1 MRRALATLAFASIA
15 LAQGAALAQGLAVGR
30 HPRETEADAEASTES
45 PPRSGTLRGL
55 LGVPVAERLLASDS
69 AEDRLRGVAR
79 LGAIGTPEAIDALV
93 DTLEQSSIVARDP
106 RARLEAVRILA
117 AHADREAVRPLLIRE
132 LSDIG
137 PEGRSATTPLGT
149 LTRAAAALALA
160 RVEDKKARAALVGA
174 VLQGGPAGDTAA
186 RALVAHPPTS
196 LSALLEGRRKLDPAL
211 ATLLGE
217 LGDPRAMAKL
227 RAALTETDQA
237 TLVAAALA
245 LASLGDAMPLGLA
258 RTWAKAQDVRLRR
271 AGTEV
276 LVRLGAKEAPEAIT
290 RLLGADATRLDGLR
304 IALVAPSPALAMPIA
319 SSLGSLPAEEQGKA
333 VAAIGRAGGMD
344 AVNVLLGLLAKPDLA
359 TGAAFA
365 LATMPGKDA
374 RTALEMALGSDSTKK
389 GAPRRL
395 IVRAA
400 IVRALALADEPRGL
414 GDALASMADEK
425 DPSDR
430 AVSAFGRV
438 ATGRTRV
445 QDAVEG
451 ACASGKRCDLPLIAA
466 VARASLARGPEGP
479 AELASVLVKVGEGAE
494 PSAVAVAAGVV
505 LLADPRGAGLPTALL
520 ARWAEGGGPLGPLAA
535 SALPSRDDEAVRG
548 RIKRLLEGTD
558 PVIRAHTALG
568 LGIDPEPDAVT
579 LLASAYRFEEDA
591 SVRRAIVRALSQR
604 KEMQRKAPLLTAR
617 NLDPDDGVRALARA
631 ALTGRVLAPLAT
643 TSGGSVAWVSLVAND
658 ANAMGTIAGRAARIV
673 RSDGLCVPVVADPD
687 GVLLVPGLPAG
698 PSVLALA
705 PEAVSGD
712 APAP

>member
-15 LAQGAALAQGLAVGR
+15 LAQEAAHAQGLAVGR
-30 HPRETEADAEASTES
+30 QREVEAEGDADAASA
-45 PPRSGTLRGL
+45 PRSGTLRGL
-55 LGVPVAERLLASDS
+55 LGVPVAERLLSSDA
-69 AEDRLRGVAR
+69 AEDRLRGVTR

-117 AHADREAVRPLLIRE
+117 AHADRESVRPLLIRE

-137 PEGRSATTPLGT
+137 PEGRSGATPLGT
-149 LTRAAAALALA
+149 LTRAAAALSLA
-160 RVEDKKARAALVGA
+160 KVEDKKTRAALVAA
-174 VLQGGPAGDTAA
+174 VLQGGPAGETAA
-186 RALVAHPPTS
+186 RALVAHPPAS
-196 LSALLEGRRKLDPAL
+196 LAALLEGRRKLDPAL

-217 LGDPRAMAKL
+217 MGDLRAIDKL
-227 RAALTETDQA
+227 RTALTETDQA
-237 TLVAAALA
+237 TRVAAALA
-245 LASLGDAMPLGLA
+245 LARLGDATPLSLA
-258 RTWAKAQDVRLRR
+258 QTWAKAQDVRQRR
-271 AGTEV
+271 AGAEV

-319 SSLGSLPAEEQGKA
+319 SSLESLPAEEQGKA

-374 RTALEMALGSDSTKK
+374 RTALEMALASDSTKK

-395 IVRAA
+395 VVRAA
-400 IVRALALADEPRGL
+400 IVRAIALGDEPRGL
-414 GDALASMADEK
+414 GDSLAAMAGEK

-438 ATGRTRV
+438 ATGRTSV

-451 ACASGKRCDLPLIAA
+451 ACASGKICDLALIAA
-466 VARASLARGPEGP
+466 IARASLARGPEGP
-479 AELASVLVKVGEGAE
+479 AELSSVLAKVSEGAQ
-494 PSAVAVAAGVV
+494 PSALAVAAGVV

-535 SALPSRDDEAVRG
+535 RALPTRDDEAVRG

-568 LGIDPEPDAVT
+568 LGLDPEPDAVT
-579 LLASAYRFEEDA
+579 LLASAYRFEEDVA
-591 SVRRAIVRALSQR
+591 VRRAIVRALSQR
-604 KEMQRKAPLLTAR
+604 KEMQRKAPLITAR
-617 NLDPDDGVRALARA
+617 DLDPDDGVRALARA
-631 ALTGRVLAPLAT
+631 ALTGRVVAPSAA
-643 TSGGSVAWVSLVAND
+643 TSGGSVVWVSLVANGPD
-658 ANAMGTIAGRAARIV
+658 AMGSIAGRAARVV

>member
-1 MRRALATLAFASIA
+1 MRRALVTLGFASIA
-15 LAQGAALAQGLAVGR
+15 LVQGAAHAQGLAVGR
-30 HPRETEADAEASTES
+30 PHRVEANDEADASS
-45 PPRSGTLRGL
+45 GPRRGTLRGL
-55 LGVPVAERLLASDS
+55 LGVPVAERLLSSD
-69 AEDRLRGVAR
+69 AIEDRLRGVAR

-106 RARLEAVRILA
+106 RTRLEAVRTLA
-117 AHADREAVRPLLIRE
+117 AHADRESVRPLLIRE

-160 RVEDKKARAALVGA
+160 RIEDKKARAALVGA
-174 VLQGGPAGDTAA
+174 VLQGGPAGETAV
-186 RALVAHPPTS
+186 RALVAHPPAS
-196 LSALLEGRRKLDPAL
+196 LSALLEGRRKLDPQLAL
-211 ATLLGE
+211 LLGE
-217 LGDPRAMAKL
+217 IGDLRAMDKL
-227 RAALTETDQA
+227 RGALADADQNSR
-237 TLVAAALA
+237 VAAALA
-245 LASLGDAMPLGLA
+245 LARLGDATPLALA
-258 RTWAKAQDVRLRR
+258 RTWAKAEDVRLRR

-276 LVRLGAKEAPEAIT
+276 LVRLGAKEAPEAIK
-290 RLLGADATRLDGLR
+290 RLLGADATRIDGLR
-304 IALVAPSPALAMPIA
+304 IALSAPGPALAMPIA
-319 SSLGSLPAEEQGKA
+319 TVLKSLPAEEQGRA

-374 RTALEMALGSDSTKK
+374 RTALEMALGSDSAKK

-395 IVRAA
+395 VVRAA
-400 IVRALALADEPRGL
+400 VVRAISLADEPRGT
-414 GDALASMADEK
+414 GDALSAMAK
-425 DPSDR
+425 DKDLVDR
-430 AVSAFGRV
+430 AVSIFGRV

-445 QDAVEG
+445 QDAVEE
-451 ACASGKRCDLPLIAA
+451 ACGSGQRCEPALVAA
-466 VARASLARGPEGP
+466 VARASLALGPEGP
-479 AELASVLVKVGEGAE
+479 AQLGAVLAKAAEGAH
-494 PSAVAVAAGVV
+494 PSSLAVAAGVV

-520 ARWAEGGGPLGPLAA
+520 ARWAEGGGPLAPLAA
-535 SALPSRDDEAVRG
+535 RALPTRDDEAVRG

-568 LGIDPEPDAVT
+568 LGIDPEPDAVA

-604 KEMQRKAPLLTAR
+604 KETQRKATLVVAR
-617 NLDPDDGVRALARA
+617 DLDPDDSVRALARA
-631 ALTGRVLAPLAT
+631 ALGGRVVGPVAAT
-643 TSGGSVAWVSLVAND
+643 PGGSVAWVSLVANGPE
-658 ANAMGTIAGRAARIV
+658 AMGAIEGRAARIV

-687 GVLLVPGLPAG
+687 GVIVVPGLPAG
-698 PSVLALA
+698 PSALALA